1 MHIIDIR
8 DVSFKFSGSSEP
20 VLKDINLR
28 IGTSEF
34 ITLTGPSGCGKS
46 TLCLLMCGF
55 LPQEG
60 DDFQGTIHLGRQDV
74 RDHSV
79 YQLSRWIG
87 IVQQDPEAQL
97 CTLSVMDEVAF
108 GPENFLMSEGEIND
122 KVEWALDV
130 VGAKHLI
137 GRETTNLSG
146 GEKQRLAIASIL
158 ALEPK
163 AIIFDEPTSQLDPK
177 GSAQIFS
184 IITELQRR
192 TDMTIVVVEHKL
204 RQILPLSSRVVVMD
218 QGRILVDTPSDQ
230 LKEHRS
236 ILQSVGVRL
245 PGQDWIS
252 RPPREENGHD
262 GEILR
267 IEGLHMA
274 YPEGKKV
281 LNGVDLSIRKGEKV
295 GLMGDNGSGKS
306 TLLLNIL
313 GLEQPK
319 SGKIILD
326 GKDANRM
333 SMKDRAKTIG
343 FIFQNPNHQIFEST
357 VIKEV
362 LFATENFGMDAT
374 ESVERSRKLLESCN
388 IGQYVERHPYGL
400 SYGEKRRLNLASIF
414 IYMPKLLLMDEPFIG
429 QDLNNLNQLMSLTDD
444 FARNGGGAIMVLH
457 EPEIA
462 EMYCDRLVF
471 LRDGKIV
478 VDEPTSRAFHILRE
492 MGEIEYVPEVLPN
505 GPRP

>member
-1 MHIIDIR
+1 M
-8 DVSFKFSGSSEP
+8 
-20 VLKDINLR
+20 KDINLT

-46 TLCLLMCGF
+46 TLCLLTCGF

-60 DDFQGTIHLGRQDV
+60 DEFQGTIRLGRQDV

-97 CTLSVMDEVAF
+97 CTLNVMDEVAF
-108 GPENFLMSEGEIND
+108 GPENFLMSKEEID
-122 KVEWALDV
+122 ERVEWALDV
-130 VGAKHLI
+130 VGAKHLLS
-137 GRETTNLSG
+137 RETTNLSG

-184 IITELQRR
+184 IIANLQRR
-192 TDMTIVVVEHKL
+192 TKMTIIVVEHKL
-204 RQILPLSSRVVVMD
+204 RQVLPLSSRVVVMD
-218 QGRILVDTPSDQ
+218 QGRILLDAPADEIM
-230 LKEHRS
+230 EHRS
-236 ILQSVGVRL
+236 MLQSVGVRL

-252 RPPREENGHD
+252 KPPREENGHD

-267 IEGLHMA
+267 IEGLYMT
-274 YPEGKKV
+274 YPEGKRV
-281 LNGVDLSIRKGEKV
+281 LEGVDLSIKKGEKV

-313 GLEQPK
+313 GLEKAK
-319 SGKIILD
+319 SGKILLN
-326 GKDANRM
+326 GKDAGRM
-333 SMKDRAKTIG
+333 SMKERAKTIG

-357 VIKEV
+357 VMKET

-374 ESVERSRKLLESCN
+374 ESLEKSRELLESCN
-388 IGQYVERHPYGL
+388 LGQYMERHPYGL

-414 IYMPKLLLMDEPFIG
+414 IYEPRLLLMDEPFIG

-444 FARNGGGAIMVLH
+444 FTGKGGGVLMVLH

-462 EMYCDRLVF
+462 EM
-471 LRDGKIV
+471 
-478 VDEPTSRAFHILRE
+478 
-492 MGEIEYVPEVLPN
+492 
-505 GPRP
+505 

>member
-1 MHIIDIR
+1 M
-8 DVSFKFSGSSEP
+8 SFRFSGSREP
-20 VLKDINLR
+20 VLKNIDLN

-46 TLCLLMCGF
+46 TLCLSICGF

-60 DDFQGTIHLGRQDV
+60 DEIEGSIRLGRKNVQ
-74 RDHSV
+74 DHSV
-79 YQLSRWIG
+79 YELSRWIG

-97 CTLSVMDEVAF
+97 CTLNVMDEVAF
-108 GPENFLMSEGEIND
+108 GPENFLMSKEDINK

-130 VGAKHLI
+130 VGAKHLV

-184 IITELQRR
+184 IIADLQRR
-192 TDMTIVVVEHKL
+192 TDMTIIVVEHKL
-204 RQILPLSSRVVVMD
+204 RQVLPLSSRVVVMD
-218 QGRILVDTPSDQ
+218 KGEIVLDAPADTIM
-230 LKEHRS
+230 EHRS
-236 ILQSVGVRL
+236 MLQRVGVRL
-245 PGQDWIS
+245 PQHNWGTT
-252 RPPREENGHD
+252 PPRGENGHK
-262 GEILR
+262 GEILSVN
-267 IEGLHMA
+267 GLHMT
-274 YPEGKKV
+274 YPGGKQV
-281 LNGVDLSIRKGEKV
+281 LKGVDFSIGRGEKV

-313 GLEQPK
+313 GLEKPGAGTVLLEGRDA
-319 SGKIILD
+319 GK
-326 GKDANRM
+326 M
-333 SMKDRAKTIG
+333 SMRERAKTIG

-357 VIKEV
+357 VIKET
-362 LFATENFGMDAT
+362 LFACENFGMDDQ
-374 ESVERSRKLLESCN
+374 ESRKSAKDMLEGCN
-388 IGQYVERHPYGL
+388 LGQYIDRHPYGL

-414 IYMPKLLLMDEPFIG
+414 IYGPRLLLMDEPFIG

-444 FARNGGGAIMVLH
+444 FTRKGGGVLMVLH

-471 LRDGKIV
+471 LKDGRV
-478 VDEPTSRAFHILRE
+478 AVDEPTEKAFHLLRE
-492 MGEIEYVPEVLPN
+492 MGELEYVPEVLPD
-505 GPRP
+505 GSGT